1 MGKPENGTYEGIF
14 RSWPNKAT
22 VNVTIV
28 NGIVTDVRIVNHW
41 ALSIGW
47 KAGKVIPL
55 SIIVIR

>member
-22 VNVTIV
+22 VNVTVV

-47 KAGKVIPL
+47 KAG
-55 SIIVIR
+55 